1 MATAPSSKS
10 PPTADLSPGA
20 PVSPGASLPPDHSGL
35 QILPLRADLV
45 TSEQVYLGRTYIIV
59 KNPISLTY
67 FRLSRAHYEA
77 ARLFDG
83 KTPLKDI
90 AAVMQKAS
98 PYWRALPLDQ
108 AVMEMSQLA
117 NQLSANGVLQSTGR
131 YALHRIN
138 NIHARRKVIR
148 FDALLGSI
156 LYIKKSLVDPNRL
169 LGRMDR
175 YFAWMFTRGY
185 VLTFCAAMAVTLLM
199 LAGHAA
205 ELAEHG
211 ANFFTLQ
218 NLALTW
224 VVFVFVKT
232 IHEFGHGLTCRHFGG
247 EVHEMGV
254 MLIMFTPYLY
264 CNVSDSWLLPD
275 KQRRILVTAAGIFVE
290 MSLAIVAAW
299 VWAVTAPGLLHQICF
314 NIIFTCSVSTLLFN
328 ANPLMKFDGYY
339 MMADALEVPNL
350 KQKSNAAAS
359 GWAQRY
365 LLGLRGGGP
374 AQFFSHE
381 LGPLFGL
388 YAVASYFYGWLV
400 LYRISSRMFD
410 MLAPYGLD
418 FLSHSYVWLYLFT
431 ALALPCFRLMKTTY
445 QNPVTRV
452 AAGRRFLQIGAGAAA
467 LLLLSWFV
475 PWQDS
480 VKRGVVLEH
489 ASVELVTAR
498 TPGFLREVYVHD
510 GESVHAGQALARL
523 ENLELQDEANELE
536 GEAASYDVQRR
547 AALSEPDEPTHEMA
561 AAYGKLAEEARAQ
574 LELRRWQINECTLRA
589 PHDGVVR
596 DQKLDNLVGQYFL
609 RGRPFCEVGSKD
621 EYRAIIS
628 LDESQ
633 AHRVMAG
640 QTAKLRLRA
649 LSGRTFD
656 GTITSAPVSSLARLS
671 VGGSANITGGDVPTA
686 VGRDG
691 LLEPS
696 VAYYEAE
703 MFVSDPQGG
712 HLRAGLTGM
721 ARIQTGRTTMGR
733 AFLGWLLDL
742 INPAI
747 RL

>member
-1 MATAPSSKS
+1 M
-10 PPTADLSPGA
+10 
-20 PVSPGASLPPDHSGL
+20 
-35 QILPLRADLV
+35 LPLRADLV
-45 TSEQVYLGRTYIIV
+45 TSEQVYLGRAYTVV
-59 KNPISLTY
+59 KNPINLTY

-77 ARLFDG
+77 ARRFDG

-90 AAVMQKAS
+90 AETMRAS
-98 PYWRALPLDQ
+98 NAYWRALPLPQ
-108 AVMEMSQLA
+108 AIDEMALLASQL
-117 NQLSANGVLQSTGR
+117 SGNGVLQSTGR
-131 YALHRIN
+131 HSLQRIN
-138 NIHARRKVIR
+138 TMAARRKVFR
-148 FDALLGSI
+148 FDAALGSI
-156 LYIKKSLVDPNRL
+156 LYIKKSLVDPDRL
-169 LGRMDR
+169 LARMDR
-175 YFAWMFTRGY
+175 YFSWMYTRGF
-185 VLTFCAAMAVTLLM
+185 VSAFGAAMMVTLVA
-199 LAGHAA
+199 LAFHAA

-211 ANFFTLQ
+211 ANFFTVQ

-224 VVFVFVKT
+224 VVFIFVKT
-232 IHEFGHGLTCRHFGG
+232 IHEFGHGLTCKHFGG
-247 EVHEMGV
+247 EVHEMGA
-254 MLIMFTPYLY
+254 MFIMFTPYLY

-275 KQRRILVTAAGIFVE
+275 KKQRILVTAAGIIVE

-299 VWAVTAPGLLHQICF
+299 VWMATAPGLLHQITF

-350 KQKSNAAAS
+350 KQKSYAAAT

-431 ALALPCFRLMKTTY
+431 ALALPCYRLMKTTY

-452 AAGRRFLQIGAGAAA
+452 AAGRRFAQIGTVAAA

-480 VKRGVVLEH
+480 VKRGAVLEH
-489 ASVELVTAR
+489 ATVETVTAR

-510 GESVHAGQALARL
+510 GEAVHAGQPLARL
-523 ENLELQDEANELE
+523 ENLALQGEADELE
-536 GEAASYDVQRR
+536 SEAAAYEVQRR
-547 AALSEPDEPTHEMA
+547 AALSDTMESTREMA
-561 AAYGKLAEEARAQ
+561 ASYGKLAEAARTQ
-574 LELRRWQINECTLRA
+574 LELRRWQIGEGILRA
-589 PHDGVVR
+589 PHDGVIR
-596 DQKLDNLVGQYFL
+596 EENLDNLIGQYFL
-609 RGRPFCEVGSKD
+609 RGRQFCEVGSRN

-633 AHRVMAG
+633 ARRVVAG
-640 QTAKLRLRA
+640 QPAKLRLRA
-649 LSGRTFD
+649 MSNETFD
-656 GTITSAPVSSLARLS
+656 GTITSAPVSSLAKLT
-671 VGGSANITGGDVPTA
+671 VGGSANLTGGDVPTT

-691 LLEPS
+691 QLEPT

-703 MFVSDPQGG
+703 MTIRDPQGG
-712 HLRAGLTGM
+712 HLRAGLSGM
-721 ARIQTGRTTMGR
+721 ARIQTGRTTLGR
-733 AFLGWLLDL
+733 AFVDWVLDL